1 MARKYQIALPY
12 RTSFWDSAK
21 IRIGLGRPEVQAA
34 LKRLPPALVAK
45 LQSVSPAHPVEFSK
59 ADFDGIPDDLWAQ
72 LAPHLG

>member
-1 MARKYQIALPY
+1 MARHYDIKLPY

-45 LQSVSPAHPVEFSK
+45 LQSVSPAHSTEFTK
-59 ADFDGIPDDLWAQ
+59 ADFDSIPDELWAQ

>member
-1 MARKYQIALPY
+1 MARQYTIALPY

-34 LKRLPPALVAK
+34 LKRLPASLVAK
-45 LQSVSPAHPVEFSK
+45 LQSVSPAHPVTFTK
-59 ADFDGIPDDLWAQ
+59 ADFDSIPDDLWNA

>member
-1 MARKYQIALPY
+1 MARHYAIALPY

-21 IRIGLGRPEVQAA
+21 IRIGLGLPEVQSA

-59 ADFDGIPDDLWAQ
+59 ADFDSIPDDLWAK
-72 LAPHLG
+72 LAPRLG